1 MTTVRKRS
9 RTDRPLRRPPFSRIP
24 LTSPSPKTM
33 ADLTHWL
40 MICGKVLLALVITM
54 PLALN
59 REKNTRIMGLRT
71 FPRVSAATCAYVL
84 IAIDFIGGESP
95 DANARIMQGIL
106 SGIGFVGGGAII
118 KDKNHVRG
126 TACAASV
133 WATGAIGIAVAYGN
147 YPIAITLV
155 AACFAVLHF
164 LSPLKGTLGP
174 DDKDTNSDD
183 DESN

>member
-1 MTTVRKRS
+1 
-9 RTDRPLRRPPFSRIP
+9 
-24 LTSPSPKTM
+24 M
-33 ADLTHWL
+33 ADLSHWM

-54 PLALN
+54 PLAIN
-59 REKNTRIMGLRT
+59 REQNTRIMGLRT
-71 FPRVSAATCAYVL
+71 FPLVAAATCAYVL
-84 IAIDFIGGESP
+84 IAIDFIGSESP

-147 YPIAITLV
+147 YPIALTLV
-155 AACFAVLHF
+155 GACFGVLHF
-164 LSPLKGTLGP
+164 LSPLKDAFSSDGE
-174 DDKDTNSDD
+174 DDANGDNDK
-183 DESN
+183 SN